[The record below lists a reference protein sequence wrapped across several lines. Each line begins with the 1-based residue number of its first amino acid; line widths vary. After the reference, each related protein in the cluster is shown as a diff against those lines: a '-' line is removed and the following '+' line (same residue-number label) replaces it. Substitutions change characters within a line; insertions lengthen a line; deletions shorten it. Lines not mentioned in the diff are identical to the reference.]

1 MKAHLF
7 TLLLFI
13 AATCTYAQTCTPDSQ
28 YVTSGFYPDS
38 ATGLPGAPAGQPYS
52 TVITIVVPIDSL
64 FDFGPPLGLMTVTFD
79 SLNVQDNTG
88 DGIALNG
95 LPPGFTYVCNPPGCS
110 FPGGTSGCL
119 LIMGTPSIGD
129 TGIYN
134 LVIENDAYVLE
145 LVPSGNPPA
154 NMDPISYYSI
164 EITDSVAM
172 PPDTTCTVFDTIIVY
187 DTVTTTVI
195 DTITYYDTVLIS
207 VTDTLI
213 IDVTLTGVNPPNNT
227 NTIVVYPNPTNDQ
240 ITIDNGDYLS
250 MVGYTVKIVNS
261 LGQDVFNSLV
271 TTQQFVIDLN
281 TFGSTGI
288 YYLQV
293 IDGNSTILENR
304 KLVLE

>member
-1 MKAHLF
+1 
-7 TLLLFI
+7 
-13 AATCTYAQTCTPDSQ
+13 
-28 YVTSGFYPDS
+28 
-38 ATGLPGAPAGQPYS
+38 
-52 TVITIVVPIDSL
+52 
-64 FDFGPPLGLMTVTFD
+64 
-79 SLNVQDNTG
+79 
-88 DGIALNG
+88 
-95 LPPGFTYVCNPPGCS
+95 
-110 FPGGTSGCL
+110 
-119 LIMGTPSIGD
+119 
-129 TGIYN
+129 
-134 LVIENDAYVLE
+134 
-145 LVPSGNPPA
+145 
-154 NMDPISYYSI
+154 
-164 EITDSVAM
+164 M

-227 NTIVVYPNPTNDQ
+227 NTILVYPNPTNDQ